1 MNNLR
6 NENRDIIHFST
17 HGLFGIDHNQDPLES
32 GLLLSSE
39 TGFVEVAHV
48 KDPKC

>member
-17 HGLFGIDHNQDPLES
+17 HGLFGIDYNQYSLES